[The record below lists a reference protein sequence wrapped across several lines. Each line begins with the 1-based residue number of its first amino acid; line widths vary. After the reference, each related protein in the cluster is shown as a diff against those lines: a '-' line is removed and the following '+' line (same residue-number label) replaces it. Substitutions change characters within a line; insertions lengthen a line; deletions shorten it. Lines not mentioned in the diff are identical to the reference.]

1 MSYKI
6 DFKDLD
12 ILLFSGRGLISHITK
27 LCTWSKWSHI
37 GMILIEDKP
46 LIWECQKLNNIPD
59 HYTGK
64 CKNGLQKVPMWDRIK
79 EYDGEV
85 WHRRLLIERDEKFY
99 SRLNIVKNTKF
110 KSNQF
115 CSNFFKLLNA
125 TLPVHINIGE
135 SRGLF
140 CSELVANI
148 YQRMLL
154 LDIKTSYKKYSPA
167 DFDFGKAGYLFGPL
181 ERIK

>member
-1 MSYKI
+1 MYYKN
-6 DFKDLD
+6 FKDLD
-12 ILLFSGRGLISHITK
+12 ILLFSGRGLISYTTK
-27 LCTWSKWSHI
+27 LFTWSKWSHI
-37 GMILIEDKP
+37 GMILIEEKP

-59 HYTGK
+59 HFTKK
-64 CKNGLQKVPMWDRIK
+64 CKNGLQKVDLCARIND
-79 EYDGEV
+79 YDGEV
-85 WHRRLLIERDEKFY
+85 WHRPLLIERNEEFY
-99 SRLNIVKNTKF
+99 SRLSFVKNTKF

-125 TLPVHINIGE
+125 TLPNHINIGK

-148 YQRMLL
+148 YQRMSL
-154 LDIKTSYKKYSPA
+154 LDTKISYTKYSPA
-167 DFDFGKAGYLFGPL
+167 DFDFGKASHLFGKL

>member
-12 ILLFSGRGLISHITK
+12 ILLFSGRGLISYTTK
-27 LCTWSKWSHI
+27 FFTWSPWSHM

-46 LIWECQKLNNIPD
+46 LIWECQKLNTIPD
-59 HYTGK
+59 HFTKK
-64 CKNGLQKVPMWDRIK
+64 CKNGLQKVPVWDRIK

-85 WHRRLLIERDEKFY
+85 WYRPLLIERNEEFY
-99 SRLNIVKNTKF
+99 SRLSIVKNTKF

-115 CSNFFKLLNA
+115 CSNFFKLLN
-125 TLPVHINIGE
+125 TILPNHINIGK

-148 YQRMLL
+148 YQRMGL
-154 LDIKTSYKKYSPA
+154 LDTKISYTKYSPA
-167 DFDFGKAGYLFGPL
+167 DFDSGKAGYLFGKL